1 MTWHIGAK
9 PGEIA
14 DKILLPGDPLRAKH
28 IANTFFENPILINE
42 IRNMLGYTGTYKGHK
57 VSVLGT
63 GMGMPSMAMV
73 AEELIQDHGVKKL
86 IRVGTCGAL
95 NEKVKV
101 RDVVIAL
108 GATTDSSMP
117 HNIFGPS
124 INFAP
129 IPDYSLLENS
139 VAAARELKKPF
150 HVGNVLSQDR
160 LFDDEINMKK
170 LASYEILAAEM
181 EAAALFLT
189 AAKHHVQSA
198 AIMTVSNHIL
208 TGEETPA
215 KERETS
221 FNDMVEIALEAVI
234 R

>member
-1 MTWHIGAK
+1 MTWHISAK
-9 PGEIA
+9 PGEIS

-28 IANTFFENPILINE
+28 IANTFFENPVCINE

-57 VSVLGT
+57 ISVLGT
-63 GMGMPSMAMV
+63 GMGMPSMAMI

-95 NEKVKV
+95 NEKIKI
-101 RDVVIAL
+101 RDIVIAL

-129 IPDYSLLENS
+129 LPDYSLPENA
-139 VAAARELKKPF
+139 VTAARELKKTF
-150 HVGNVLSQDR
+150 HIGNVLSQDR

-170 LASYEILAAEM
+170 LIAYGIIAAEM
-181 EAAALFLT
+181 EAAALFLI
-189 AAKHHVQSA
+189 AAKHNVQAA
-198 AIMTVSNHIL
+198 AIMTVSNHII
-208 TGEETPA
+208 TNEETSA
-215 KERETS
+215 QDRATS
-221 FNDMVEIALEAVI
+221 FNDMTEVALETLI